1 MGEAKRRKQTGAP
14 LPRKTS
20 PRKPLVIGVSVL
32 VLAAI
37 VLGAFFLTAAPKPT
51 SDELPVA
58 APGAE
63 AFPAQLDQFGVSVGA
78 EDAPVVVREFADFQC
93 PACGLFAEASKR
105 LKQEYVEAGQVRF
118 VYFDLPLRQH
128 QNAFPAAQAARCAGD
143 QGAYWEMH
151 ERLFDSQSEWSGS
164 NDPVATFTRYGN
176 DLGLEERRFRLCM
189 TSELHREAVEESRR
203 VAMQLQVTSTPT
215 VLVDNIR
222 LNRPGWGQLS
232 AIVERE
238 LSRLGQP

>member
-14 LPRKTS
+14 PPKKTRS
-20 PRKPLVIGVSVL
+20 KKPLVIGVSVL

-37 VLGAFFLTAAPKPT
+37 VIGAFFLTAAPTPT

-58 APGAE
+58 GPNAE
-63 AFPAQLDQFGVSVGA
+63 AFPAQLDQYGVSVGA
-78 EDAPVVVREFADFQC
+78 ADAPVVVREFADFQC
-93 PACGLFAEASKR
+93 PACGLFSDASKR

-118 VYFDLPLRQH
+118 VYFDLPLQQH

-151 ERLFDSQSEWSGS
+151 ERLYDSQTEWSGS
-164 NDPVATFTRYGN
+164 NDPVATFARYGN
-176 DLGLEERRFRLCM
+176 DLGLEERRFRRCM
-189 TSELHREAVEESRR
+189 TTDLHREAIEASRR

-222 LNRPGWGQLS
+222 LTRPGWGQLS
-232 AIVERE
+232 AVVERE
-238 LSRLGQP
+238 LSKSTK